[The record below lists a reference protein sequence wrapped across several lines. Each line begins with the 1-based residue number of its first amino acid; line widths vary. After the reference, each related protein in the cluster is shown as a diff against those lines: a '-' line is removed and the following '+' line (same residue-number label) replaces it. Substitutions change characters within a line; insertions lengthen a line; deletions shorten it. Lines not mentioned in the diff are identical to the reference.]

1 MPEEKILWSG
11 AVSQWT
17 NLGAYV
23 LAALLT
29 LSVILSPIGI
39 GLAVWKYLVTKN
51 HRYELTSQRLKTY
64 SGVLSKKVEDLELYR
79 VKDSSFEQPFWLR
92 LFGLGNVVIVTADA
106 SAPMQAIHAVP
117 GAYALRETLRGA
129 VEECRDRK
137 RVRNIET
144 E

>member
-1 MPEEKILWSG
+1 MSEERILWSG
-11 AVSQWT
+11 TTSQVE

-23 LAALLT
+23 LAALLV
-29 LSVILSPIGI
+29 LSVLLSPIGI

-79 VKDSSFEQPFWLR
+79 VKDTTFEQPFFLR
-92 LFGLGNVVIVTADA
+92 LFGLANVVIVTADA
-106 SAPMQAIHAVP
+106 SQPVQRIHAVAD
-117 GAYALRETLRGA
+117 AYALRETLRGA

>member
-1 MPEEKILWSG
+1 MPEEKVLWSG
-11 AVSQWT
+11 TTSQVE

-23 LAALLT
+23 LSAVLVI
-29 LSVILSPIGI
+29 SVVLSPIGI
-39 GLAVWKYLVTKN
+39 GLALWKYLVTKN

-79 VKDSSFEQPFWLR
+79 VKDTTFEQPFFLR
-92 LFGLGNVVIVTADA
+92 LFGLGNVVIATADA
-106 SAPMQAIHAVP
+106 SQPMQAIHAVA
-117 GAYALRETLRGA
+117 GAYELREMLRGA